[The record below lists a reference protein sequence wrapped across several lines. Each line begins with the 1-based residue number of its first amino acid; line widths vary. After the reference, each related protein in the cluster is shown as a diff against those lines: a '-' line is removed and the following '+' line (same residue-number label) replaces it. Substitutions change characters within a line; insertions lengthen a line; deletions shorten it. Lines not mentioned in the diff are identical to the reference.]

1 MNHAETKLNLDKCQR
16 ERTETELECVEGVH
30 ALYKSASSHET
41 FKANIVK
48 SIKKHSETKTKLEEM
63 YMYFD
68 LSSKELKETKTKL
81 AESYKKHED
90 ADFHLAE
97 CNKNYAETKE
107 NLDEC
112 QREQTETE
120 LELAKGS
127 TALLKISSSVET
139 L

>member
-1 MNHAETKLNLDKCQR
+1 
-16 ERTETELECVEGVH
+16 
-30 ALYKSASSHET
+30 
-41 FKANIVK
+41 
-48 SIKKHSETKTKLEEM
+48 
-63 YMYFD
+63 MYFD

-97 CNKNYAETKE
+97 CNKNHAETKE